1 MLGVRIF
8 ELKTDVEAG
17 VVGRVRVEDD
27 EEDSDPDCCDNESR
41 DCDDESSL
49 SDEAVVLVD
58 VELLLGPGI
67 EVVDELIL

>member
-1 MLGVRIF
+1 VRID
-8 ELKTDVEAG
+8 ELKTVAEAG
-17 VVGRVRVEDD
+17 VVGLVRVDDEDD
-27 EEDSDPDCCDNESR
+27 SEPDCCDNESR